1 MSIAFLL
8 PFLCVLAF
16 LAVVAH
22 TTVFRARPHR
32 IDHVILFVRKLEV
45 SDLEVL
51 LDAGEE
57 WALRQA
63 LTREAFRSAQEDRI
77 RLVRE
82 YLHRVSHN
90 VQVIQ
95 LWVAREYELIKDKDQ
110 DAYTEKDSLVLEAL
124 QVAIDLRL
132 YSLAA
137 CIKVWLWT
145 VLRMYRWPSMLL
157 PRVTDLRVQCGVN
170 VLAKY
175 RRLAELAGIL
185 SLSHGKAYYDR
196 LLDAL

>member
-1 MSIAFLL
+1 
-8 PFLCVLAF
+8 
-16 LAVVAH
+16 
-22 TTVFRARPHR
+22 
-32 IDHVILFVRKLEV
+32 VILFVRKLDV
-45 SDLEVL
+45 SDLELL

-57 WALRQA
+57 WALRQS
-63 LTREAFRSAQEDRI
+63 LTREAFRTAQEDRI
-77 RLVRE
+77 RLLRE
-82 YLHRVSHN
+82 YLHRVAHN

-95 LWVAREYELIKDKDQ
+95 LWVAGEYELIKDKDR

-137 CIKVWLWT
+137 RIKVWLWT

-175 RRLAELAGIL
+175 RRLAEVAGIL
-185 SLSHGKAYYDR
+185 SLSYGKAYYDR

>member
-32 IDHVILFVRKLEV
+32 IDHVILFVRKLDV
-45 SDLEVL
+45 SDLELL

-57 WALRQA
+57 WALRQS

-82 YLHRVSHN
+82 YLHRVGHN
-90 VQVIQ
+90 LQVTQ
-95 LWVAREYELIKDKDQ
+95 LLLPGVYELLNAKD
-110 DAYTEKDSLVLEAL
+110 
-124 QVAIDLRL
+124 
-132 YSLAA
+132 
-137 CIKVWLWT
+137 
-145 VLRMYRWPSMLL
+145 
-157 PRVTDLRVQCGVN
+157 
-170 VLAKY
+170 
-175 RRLAELAGIL
+175 L
-185 SLSHGKAYYDR
+185 SRGAGKASM
-196 LLDAL
+196 

>member
-32 IDHVILFVRKLEV
+32 IDHVILFVRKLDV
-45 SDLEVL
+45 SDLELL

-57 WALRQA
+57 WALRQS

-82 YLHRVSHN
+82 YLHRVAHN

-95 LWVAREYELIKDKDQ
+95 LWVAREYELIKDKDR

-137 CIKVWLWT
+137 CIKVWLWM

-157 PRVTDLRVQCGVN
+157 PRVTDLRV
-170 VLAKY
+170 
-175 RRLAELAGIL
+175 
-185 SLSHGKAYYDR
+185 
-196 LLDAL
+196 